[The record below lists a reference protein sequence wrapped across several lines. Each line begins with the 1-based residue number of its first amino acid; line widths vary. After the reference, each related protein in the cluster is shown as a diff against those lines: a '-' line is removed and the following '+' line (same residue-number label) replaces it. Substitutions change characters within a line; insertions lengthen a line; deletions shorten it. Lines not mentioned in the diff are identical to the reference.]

1 MVAGE
6 ELHVRPASFA
16 TRCSTPGSGRTTIRA
31 AGNVA
36 QECHDR
42 PEAGVAVLLA
52 DRADVDEHHVRRTE
66 QGRLVEAGGVV
77 VEERDGAAQP
87 LVQRSGQIAVTG
99 QAIDDQLADVA
110 LVHRPRE
117 RITALLHPGPS
128 LGSTMGGRM
137 TSTVPA
143 RHDERAL
150 RDLTSP
156 RHQALGSLLGRVWAV
171 DAVGV
176 EERAASLAKRSIKRE
191 AKLWALDL
199 AIRMMDLT
207 TLEGKDTPGKVRALA
222 GKARRPD
229 PTDPSIPSV
238 AALCVYPNMI
248 AAARDALAGSGVKVA
263 AVSTYFPSGQ
273 ASLEVKLDDVRVAVA
288 LGADEIDMVID
299 RGAFLTGDY
308 ARVFDEIVAVKE
320 ASGDAHLKVIL
331 ETGELETYDN
341 VRRASVL
348 AMAAGADFIK
358 TSTGK
363 VQPAATLPVTLVM
376 LEAIRDFHLQTGRA
390 VGMKPAGGIRT
401 SKEAIAYLTVL
412 YETLGPDWM
421 TPDRFRFGASS
432 LLNDV
437 LMQIRK
443 ERTGRY
449 AGGDY
454 FTLD

>member
-1 MVAGE
+1 MATIPGTAT
-6 ELHVRPASFA
+6 PA
-16 TRCSTPGSGRTTIRA
+16 RR
-31 AGNVA
+31 
-36 QECHDR
+36 D
-42 PEAGVAVLLA
+42 A
-52 DRADVDEHHVRRTE
+52 DR
-66 QGRLVEAGGVV
+66 
-77 VEERDGAAQP
+77 
-87 LVQRSGQIAVTG
+87 
-99 QAIDDQLADVA
+99 
-110 LVHRPRE
+110 
-117 RITALLHPGPS
+117 
-128 LGSTMGGRM
+128 
-137 TSTVPA
+137 
-143 RHDERAL
+143 
-150 RDLTSP
+150 DLSAP
-156 RHQALGSLLGRVWAV
+156 RHQALGSLLGRVWPV
-171 DAVGV
+171 DQVGV
-176 EERAASLAKRSIKRE
+176 EERAAALAKRSIKRE

-199 AIRMMDLT
+199 VIRMMDLT

-238 AALCVYPNMI
+238 AALCVYPNMVP
-248 AAARDALAGSGVKVA
+248 AAVQALRGSGVKVA
-263 AVSTYFPSGQ
+263 AVATYFPSGQ
-273 ASLEVKLDDVRVAVA
+273 APLEVKLRDVREAIE

-299 RGAFLTGDY
+299 RGAFLAGEY
-308 ARVFDEIVAVKE
+308 ARVYDEIVAVKE
-320 ASGDAHLKVIL
+320 ACGETHLKVIL

-376 LEAIRDFHLQTGRA
+376 LEAIRDFNRQTGRA

-401 SKEAIAYLTVL
+401 AKESIAYLTLL
-412 YETLGPDWM
+412 YETLGPEWM

-449 AGGDY
+449 SGGDY